1 MKATWFE
8 NKELITL
15 YTDERYFGADV
26 PDSYAKRP
34 SNPISVDSLFGYEP
48 SSKMDDIHHKD
59 EVLQIALKMK
69 SGTWDGDPIVVRK
82 DPKGYQVLDG
92 HHRMHAARKAGLD
105 TLDAVVVDAEDI
117 EYSDQVREQ
126 VEEGW
131 SNKYKSSINCSNPK
145 GFSQKAH
152 CASKK
157 KKTNEASGYIPTAA
171 QANDP
176 RFKTALTVDVRPG
189 EDQRNIKKLGLDL
202 NQELVRKTSPNRK
215 NKNSVHTLQ
224 NLGLAESL
232 ALDYQIMKEADLFE
246 VSMSPGALRDWA
258 KSDEAKG
265 IVAGFEMELI
275 FADTEGAADDY
286 DEAEPDWDRDEGHRG
301 RSFDAV
307 LDWFDDDEYG
317 YAISNYNPERTREQM
332 DEDFFEKAD
341 EWVNSEFEEVAAEKV
356 REIMDDDVW
365 EPTKEDRYDEVANE
379 LFEKSYEALDDE
391 EEQEQVRDTAFDYYL
406 NEVDEA
412 VSEQYNNEYWE
423 QAMEDFRE
431 DRWGDYTWV
440 QYYNDAGLETM
451 SDIAERFV
459 ITWPFLTGGSGEGN
473 RSWEEIEQSL
483 VNEPLA
489 DTDFSITIGAGYHG
503 TARRDNL
510 FILEPDS
517 SLESDD
523 GSDTGVEIVSPPMP
537 LGLATTTLENMLIW
551 AKDPDTDAYT
561 NGSTGLHM
569 GMSVPG
575 TENVDYVKLVLFSG
589 DKYILEKY
597 GRSANSYTPSALDQL
612 QRRGKMFVQNPE
624 ILNDIL
630 AKMHDKLDDAAEGLI
645 RGSTGDMKYTSMSIK
660 KGYIEFRSPGGDYL
674 SMDIPDVINTMLRF
688 ARAMKIASDPNAY
701 RQEYQKKLYKLTTA
715 GGEGIVNKFNKLFAD
730 YQTGTLSAESLKQQW
745 ANLVSDENQTI
756 LNKLDDKPDTKRVG
770 LAKQILQPKPS
781 VGADNAADSQQ
792 VQQRVEPKNYNY
804 MMPMVDLAGDVQNT
818 ATGTVTATS
827 EDEAKRLINTEV
839 RARNP
844 DLQPQWSQS
853 RIEQGR

>member
-1 MKATWFE
+1 MKASWFE
-8 NKELITL
+8 SRDTVTVWHNPE
-15 YTDERYFGADV
+15 YRGADIPPGIENRSADMDV
-26 PDSYAKRP
+26 PLSQLYGFEPDDKMHTKDSADTMLK
-34 SNPISVDSLFGYEP
+34 L
-48 SSKMDDIHHKD
+48 
-59 EVLQIALKMK
+59 ALKMRTAGQWTGK
-69 SGTWDGDPIVVRK
+69 PIIVTK
-82 DPKGYQVLDG
+82 TPKGYMILDG
-92 HHRMHAARKAGLD
+92 HHRFHAAKKAKLE
-105 TLDAVVVDAEDI
+105 TLPAIVVDS
-117 EYSDQVREQ
+117 SDLKHRDDVPESALQ
-126 VEEGW
+126 
-131 SNKYKSSINCSNPK
+131 
-145 GFSQKAH
+145 
-152 CASKK
+152 
-157 KKTNEASGYIPTAA
+157 EASGYIPTQA

-176 RFKTALTVDVRPG
+176 RFKTALTKDVRPG

-202 NQELVRKTSPNRK
+202 NQDLVRKTSPNRK

-232 ALDYQIMKEADLFE
+232 ALDYQLVKEADLFE

-258 KSDEAKG
+258 NSDEAKD
-265 IVAGFEMELI
+265 ITAGFEMELI
-275 FADTEGAADDY
+275 FADTEGGADDY

-451 SDIAERFV
+451 SDIAERFD

-489 DTDFSITIGAGYHG
+489 DTDFSVTIGAGYHG

-517 SLESDD
+517 SLEADESEDA
-523 GSDTGVEIVSPPMP
+523 GVEIVSPPMP

-551 AKDPDTDAYT
+551 AKDSSTDAYT
-561 NGSTGLHM
+561 NSSTGLHM
-569 GMSVPG
+569 GISIPG

-597 GRSANSYTPSALDQL
+597 GRLQNSYTPSAFDML
-612 QRRGKMFVQNPE
+612 QRRGNSLSQNPE
-624 ILNDIL
+624 LLKQSLD
-630 AKMHDKLDDAAEGLI
+630 KMHDNLEAAAEEFI
-645 RGSTGDMKYTSMSIK
+645 RGSTGNAKYTSMGIK
-660 KGYIEFRSPGGDYL
+660 SGYIEFRSPGGNYL
-674 SMDIPDVINTMLRF
+674 DMDIPDVINTMLRF

-701 RQEYQKKLYKLTTA
+701 RQEYQKKLYKIATQNGNTS
-715 GGEGIVNKFNKLFAD
+715 VNKFNQLFAD
-730 YQTGTLSAESLKQQW
+730 YQAGTIDVEKLKKQW
-745 ANLVSDENQTI
+745 AELVTDEPVAV
-756 LNKLDDKPDTKRVG
+756 LNKLDDKPDTKRVS
-770 LAKQILQPKPS
+770 LAKKILEPKPS
-781 VGADNAADSQQ
+781 VAADNAADSQQ
-792 VQQRVEPKNYNY
+792 VQQRVQPKVYSY
-804 MMPMVDLAGDVQNT
+804 VMPMVDLAGDEQARAIGNI
-818 ATGTVTATS
+818 TATS
-827 EDEAKRLINTEV
+827 EDEAKRLINTKV
-839 RARNP
+839 RVEYP
-844 DLQPQWSQS
+844 DYQPLWSRFYMILTPGEQW
-853 RIEQGR
+853 RDT

>member
-1 MKATWFE
+1 MKASWFE
-8 NKELITL
+8 SRDTVTVWHNPE
-15 YTDERYFGADV
+15 YRGADIPPGIENRPADMDV
-26 PDSYAKRP
+26 PLSQLYGFEPDDKMHTKDSADTMLK
-34 SNPISVDSLFGYEP
+34 L
-48 SSKMDDIHHKD
+48 
-59 EVLQIALKMK
+59 ALKMRTAGQWTGK
-69 SGTWDGDPIVVRK
+69 PIIVTK
-82 DPKGYQVLDG
+82 TPKGYMILDG
-92 HHRMHAARKAGLD
+92 HHRFHAAKKAKLE
-105 TLDAVVVDAEDI
+105 TLPAIVVDS
-117 EYSDQVREQ
+117 SDLKHRDDVPESALQ
-126 VEEGW
+126 
-131 SNKYKSSINCSNPK
+131 
-145 GFSQKAH
+145 
-152 CASKK
+152 
-157 KKTNEASGYIPTAA
+157 EASGYIPTQA

-176 RFKTALTVDVRPG
+176 RFKTALTKDVRPG

-202 NQELVRKTSPNRK
+202 NQDLVRKTSPNRK

-232 ALDYQIMKEADLFE
+232 ALDYQLVKEADLFE

-258 KSDEAKG
+258 NSDEAKD
-265 IVAGFEMELI
+265 ITAGFEMELI
-275 FADTEGAADDY
+275 FADTEGGADDY

-431 DRWGDYTWV
+431 DSWGDYTWV

-451 SDIAERFV
+451 SDIAERFD

-489 DTDFSITIGAGYHG
+489 DTDFSVTIGAGYHG

-517 SLESDD
+517 SLEADESEDA
-523 GSDTGVEIVSPPMP
+523 GVEIVSPPMP

-551 AKDPDTDAYT
+551 AKDSSTDAYT
-561 NGSTGLHM
+561 NSSTGLHM
-569 GMSVPG
+569 GISIPG

-597 GRSANSYTPSALDQL
+597 GRLQNSYTPSAFDML
-612 QRRGKMFVQNPE
+612 QRRGNSLSQNPE
-624 ILNDIL
+624 LLKQSLD
-630 AKMHDKLDDAAEGLI
+630 KMHDNLEAAAEEFI
-645 RGSTGDMKYTSMSIK
+645 RGSTGNAKYTSMGIK
-660 KGYIEFRSPGGDYL
+660 SGYIEFRSPGGNYL
-674 SMDIPDVINTMLRF
+674 DMDIPDVINTMLRF

-701 RQEYQKKLYKLTTA
+701 RQEYQKKLYKIATQNGNTS
-715 GGEGIVNKFNKLFAD
+715 VNKFNQLFAD
-730 YQTGTLSAESLKQQW
+730 YQAGTIDVEKLKKQW
-745 ANLVSDENQTI
+745 AELVTDEPVAV
-756 LNKLDDKPDTKRVG
+756 LNKLDDKPDTKRVS
-770 LAKQILQPKPS
+770 LAKKILEPKPS
-781 VGADNAADSQQ
+781 VAADNAADSQQ
-792 VQQRVEPKNYNY
+792 VQQRVQPKVYSY
-804 MMPMVDLAGDVQNT
+804 VMPMVDLAGDEQARAIGNI
-818 ATGTVTATS
+818 TATS
-827 EDEAKRLINTEV
+827 EDEAKRLINTKV
-839 RARNP
+839 RVEYP
-844 DLQPQWSQS
+844 DYQPLWSRFYMILTPGEQW
-853 RIEQGR
+853 RDT

>member
-1 MKATWFE
+1 MKASWFE
-8 NKELITL
+8 SRDTVTVWHNPE
-15 YTDERYFGADV
+15 YRGADIPPGIENRSADMDV
-26 PDSYAKRP
+26 PLSQLNGFEPDDKMHTKDSADTMLK
-34 SNPISVDSLFGYEP
+34 L
-48 SSKMDDIHHKD
+48 
-59 EVLQIALKMK
+59 ALKMRTAGQWTGK
-69 SGTWDGDPIVVRK
+69 PIIVTK
-82 DPKGYQVLDG
+82 TPKGYMILDG
-92 HHRMHAARKAGLD
+92 HHRFHAAKKAKLE
-105 TLDAVVVDAEDI
+105 TLPAIVVDS
-117 EYSDQVREQ
+117 SDLKHRDDVPESALQ
-126 VEEGW
+126 
-131 SNKYKSSINCSNPK
+131 
-145 GFSQKAH
+145 
-152 CASKK
+152 
-157 KKTNEASGYIPTAA
+157 EASGYIPTQA

-176 RFKTALTVDVRPG
+176 RFKTALTKDVRPG

-202 NQELVRKTSPNRK
+202 NQDLVRKTSPNRK

-232 ALDYQIMKEADLFE
+232 ALDYQLVKEADLFE

-258 KSDEAKG
+258 NSDEAKD
-265 IVAGFEMELI
+265 ITAGFEMELI
-275 FADTEGAADDY
+275 FADTEGGADDY

-431 DRWGDYTWV
+431 DSWGDYTWV

-451 SDIAERFV
+451 SDIAERFD

-489 DTDFSITIGAGYHG
+489 DTDFSVTIGAGYHG

-517 SLESDD
+517 SLEADESEDA
-523 GSDTGVEIVSPPMP
+523 GVEIVSPPMP

-551 AKDPDTDAYT
+551 AKDSSTDAYT
-561 NGSTGLHM
+561 NSSTGLHM
-569 GMSVPG
+569 GISIPG

-597 GRSANSYTPSALDQL
+597 GRLQNSYTPSAFDML
-612 QRRGKMFVQNPE
+612 QRRGNSLSQNPE
-624 ILNDIL
+624 LLKQSLD
-630 AKMHDKLDDAAEGLI
+630 KMHDNLEAAAEEFI
-645 RGSTGDMKYTSMSIK
+645 RGSTGNAKYTSMGIK
-660 KGYIEFRSPGGDYL
+660 SGYIEFRSPGGNYL
-674 SMDIPDVINTMLRF
+674 DMDIPDVINTMLRF

-701 RQEYQKKLYKLTTA
+701 RQEYQKKLYKIATQNGNTS
-715 GGEGIVNKFNKLFAD
+715 VNKFNQLFAD
-730 YQTGTLSAESLKQQW
+730 YQAGTIDVEKLKKQW
-745 ANLVSDENQTI
+745 AELVTDEPVAI
-756 LNKLDDKPDTKRVG
+756 LNKLDDKPDTKRVS
-770 LAKQILQPKPS
+770 LAKKILEPKPS
-781 VGADNAADSQQ
+781 VAADNAADSQQ
-792 VQQRVEPKNYNY
+792 VQQRVQPKVYSY
-804 MMPMVDLAGDVQNT
+804 VMPMVDLAGDEQARAIGNI
-818 ATGTVTATS
+818 TATS
-827 EDEAKRLINTEV
+827 EDEAKRLINTKV
-839 RARNP
+839 RVEYP
-844 DLQPQWSQS
+844 DYQPLWSRFYMILTPGEQW
-853 RIEQGR
+853 RDT

>member
-34 SNPISVDSLFGYEP
+34 SKPVQVDSLFGYEP

-69 SGTWDGDPIVVRK
+69 SGTWNGDPIVVRK

-131 SNKYKSSINCSNPK
+131 SDKYKSSINCSNPK

-157 KKTNEASGYIPTAA
+157 KKTNEASGYIPTKA

-189 EDQRNIKKLGLDL
+189 EDQRNISKLGLDL
-202 NQELVRKTSPNRK
+202 NKELVKKTSPKRK

-232 ALDYQIMKEADLFE
+232 ALDYQIMKEDDLFE
-246 VSMSPGALRDWA
+246 VNMSPGALRDWA

-275 FADTEGAADDY
+275 FADTEGADGDY
-286 DEAEPDWDRDEGHRG
+286 DEAIPDWDRDEGHRG

-307 LDWFDDDEYG
+307 IDWFDDDEYG
-317 YAISNYNPERTREQM
+317 YAISNDNPERTREQM

-365 EPTKEDRYDEVANE
+365 DATKEERYDDTANE
-379 LFEKSYEALDDE
+379 LFEKSYEALDE

-412 VSEQYNNEYWE
+412 VSDQYNNEYWE

-440 QYYNDAGLETM
+440 QYYNDADITYM
-451 SDIAERFV
+451 SDIAERFN
-459 ITWPFLTGGSGEGN
+459 IAWPFLTGGGGLGN
-473 RSWEEIEQSL
+473 RSWEEIELSL
-483 VNEPLA
+483 INEPLA

-569 GMSVPG
+569 GISIPG

-597 GRSANSYTPSALDQL
+597 GRASNSYTPSALDQL

-715 GGEGIVNKFNKLFAD
+715 GGEGIVNKFNKLFSD
-730 YQTGTLSAESLKQQW
+730 YQTGTLSAESLKRQW
-745 ANLVSDENQTI
+745 ANLVSDENTTI

-804 MMPMVDLAGDVQNT
+804 MMPMVDLAGDVQTT

-839 RARNP
+839 RARW
-844 DLQPQWSQS
+844 DLQPLWSQS

>member
-1 MKATWFE
+1 MKASWFE
-8 NKELITL
+8 SRDTVTVWHNPE
-15 YTDERYFGADV
+15 YRGADIPPGIENRPADMDV
-26 PDSYAKRP
+26 PLSQLNGFEPDDKMHTKDSADTMLK
-34 SNPISVDSLFGYEP
+34 L
-48 SSKMDDIHHKD
+48 
-59 EVLQIALKMK
+59 ALKMRTAGQWTGK
-69 SGTWDGDPIVVRK
+69 PIIVTK
-82 DPKGYQVLDG
+82 TPKGYMILDG
-92 HHRMHAARKAGLD
+92 HHRFHAAKKAKLE
-105 TLDAVVVDAEDI
+105 TLPAIVVDS
-117 EYSDQVREQ
+117 SDLKHRDDVPESALQ
-126 VEEGW
+126 
-131 SNKYKSSINCSNPK
+131 
-145 GFSQKAH
+145 
-152 CASKK
+152 
-157 KKTNEASGYIPTAA
+157 EASGYIPTQA

-176 RFKTALTVDVRPG
+176 RFKTALTKDVRPG

-202 NQELVRKTSPNRK
+202 NQDLVRKTSPNRK

-232 ALDYQIMKEADLFE
+232 ALDYQLVKEADLFE

-258 KSDEAKG
+258 NSDEAKD
-265 IVAGFEMELI
+265 ITAGFEMELI
-275 FADTEGAADDY
+275 FADTEGGADDY

-451 SDIAERFV
+451 SDIAERFD

-489 DTDFSITIGAGYHG
+489 DTDFSVTIGAGYHG

-517 SLESDD
+517 SLEADESEDA
-523 GSDTGVEIVSPPMP
+523 GVEIVSPPMP

-551 AKDPDTDAYT
+551 AKDSSTDAYT
-561 NGSTGLHM
+561 NSSTGLHM
-569 GMSVPG
+569 GISIPG

-597 GRSANSYTPSALDQL
+597 GRLQNSYTPSAFDML
-612 QRRGKMFVQNPE
+612 QRRGNSLSQNPE
-624 ILNDIL
+624 LLKQSLD
-630 AKMHDKLDDAAEGLI
+630 KMHDNLEAAAEEFI
-645 RGSTGDMKYTSMSIK
+645 RGSTGNAKYTSMGIK
-660 KGYIEFRSPGGDYL
+660 SGYIEFRSPGGNYL
-674 SMDIPDVINTMLRF
+674 DMDIPDVINTMLRF

-701 RQEYQKKLYKLTTA
+701 RQEYQKKLYKIATQNGNTS
-715 GGEGIVNKFNKLFAD
+715 VNKFNQLFAD
-730 YQTGTLSAESLKQQW
+730 YQAGTIDVEKLKKQW
-745 ANLVSDENQTI
+745 AELVTDEPVAI
-756 LNKLDDKPDTKRVG
+756 LNKLDDKPDTKRVS
-770 LAKQILQPKPS
+770 LAKKILEPKPS
-781 VGADNAADSQQ
+781 VAADNAADSQQ
-792 VQQRVEPKNYNY
+792 VQQRVQPKVYSY
-804 MMPMVDLAGDVQNT
+804 VMPMVDLVGDEQARAIGN
-818 ATGTVTATS
+818 VTASS
-827 EDEAKRLINTEV
+827 EDEAKRLINTKV
-839 RARNP
+839 RVEYP
-844 DLQPQWSQS
+844 DYQPLWSRFYMILTPGEQW
-853 RIEQGR
+853 RDT

>member
-1 MKATWFE
+1 MKASWFE
-8 NKELITL
+8 SRDTVTVWHNPE
-15 YTDERYFGADV
+15 YRGADIPPGIENRPADMDV
-26 PDSYAKRP
+26 PLSQLNGFEPDDKMHTKDSADTMLK
-34 SNPISVDSLFGYEP
+34 L
-48 SSKMDDIHHKD
+48 
-59 EVLQIALKMK
+59 ALKMRTAGQWTGK
-69 SGTWDGDPIVVRK
+69 PIIVTK
-82 DPKGYQVLDG
+82 TPKGYMILDG
-92 HHRMHAARKAGLD
+92 HHRFHAAKKAKLE
-105 TLDAVVVDAEDI
+105 TLPAIVVDS
-117 EYSDQVREQ
+117 SDLKHRDDVPESALQ
-126 VEEGW
+126 
-131 SNKYKSSINCSNPK
+131 
-145 GFSQKAH
+145 
-152 CASKK
+152 
-157 KKTNEASGYIPTAA
+157 EASGYIPTQA

-176 RFKTALTVDVRPG
+176 RFKTALTKDVRPG

-202 NQELVRKTSPNRK
+202 NQDLVRKTSPNRK

-258 KSDEAKG
+258 NSDEAKD
-265 IVAGFEMELI
+265 ITAGFEMELI
-275 FADTEGAADDY
+275 FADTEGGADDY

-431 DRWGDYTWV
+431 DSWGDYTWV

-451 SDIAERFV
+451 SDIAERFD

-489 DTDFSITIGAGYHG
+489 DTDFSVTIGAGYHG

-517 SLESDD
+517 SLEADESEDA
-523 GSDTGVEIVSPPMP
+523 GVEIVSPPMP

-551 AKDPDTDAYT
+551 AKDSSTDAYT
-561 NGSTGLHM
+561 NSSTGLHM
-569 GMSVPG
+569 GISIPG

-597 GRSANSYTPSALDQL
+597 GRLQNSYTPSAFDML
-612 QRRGKMFVQNPE
+612 QRRGNSLSQNPE
-624 ILNDIL
+624 LLKQSLD
-630 AKMHDKLDDAAEGLI
+630 KMHDNLEAAAEEFI
-645 RGSTGDMKYTSMSIK
+645 RGSTGNAKYTSMGIK
-660 KGYIEFRSPGGDYL
+660 SGYIEFRSPGGNYL
-674 SMDIPDVINTMLRF
+674 DMDIPDVINTMLRF

-701 RQEYQKKLYKLTTA
+701 RQEYQKKLYKIATQNGNTS
-715 GGEGIVNKFNKLFAD
+715 VNKFNQLFAD
-730 YQTGTLSAESLKQQW
+730 YQAGTIDVEKLKKQW
-745 ANLVSDENQTI
+745 AELVTDEPVAV
-756 LNKLDDKPDTKRVG
+756 LNKLDDKPDTKRVS
-770 LAKQILQPKPS
+770 LAKKILEPKPS
-781 VGADNAADSQQ
+781 VAADNAADSQQ
-792 VQQRVEPKNYNY
+792 VQQRVQPKVYSY
-804 MMPMVDLAGDVQNT
+804 VMPMVDLAGDEQARAIGN
-818 ATGTVTATS
+818 VTASS
-827 EDEAKRLINTEV
+827 EDEAKRLINTKV
-839 RARNP
+839 RVEYP
-844 DLQPQWSQS
+844 DYQPLWSRFYMILTPGEQW
-853 RIEQGR
+853 RDT